1 MDNRKIGLI
10 TIMAFAVIVLA
21 GYVNSAIQTTDN
33 LGVPVPA
40 ANGTSSNLNISARMQ
55 QYVGYFG
62 NVVTMV
68 RLNTTNASGSNL
80 QLYNKSITTGKIY
93 FAKSGAT
100 LTGAITPAM
109 NNSQTDGNFSLTG
122 VYITGNHF
130 IRNGTICGVAS
141 VDHLNTTDNYGVGI
155 FKDAAADPNY
165 FLCTDILTKTSNY
178 GFGSVGF
185 EAVVPKTSTYAAYDV
200 YIDLE

>member
-1 MDNRKIGLI
+1 MRSSYLWLAGL
-10 TIMAFAVIVLA
+10 AVIVLLIQFA
-21 GYVNSAIQTTDN
+21 QSALIVTDN
-33 LGVPVPA
+33 LGVATPSQ
-40 ANGTSSNLNISARMQ
+40 NGTSFDLNVTSRMQ